1 MIICIWTAAGSRK
14 YQMDGGKWL
23 LLKLKRSGNDKI
35 CFNVDLCDIS
45 QRQQTFFDMTYVNYD
60 MFSRKE
66 IS

>member
-1 MIICIWTAAGSRK
+1 
-14 YQMDGGKWL
+14 MDGGKWL
-23 LLKLKRSGNDKI
+23 LLKLKRSV